1 MTGPIPDGHIWH
13 TLAVVD
19 IATGVLMER
28 RDCTPAAARKVL
40 RNAAR
45 RNHQMI
51 SQLAVRIA
59 ADGDL
64 R

>member
-1 MTGPIPDGHIWH
+1 MTGPISDGHIWR

-28 RDCTPAAARKVL
+28 RDCTPAAARTLL

-45 RNHQMI
+45 RNRQMV
-51 SQLAVRIA
+51 SQLAERIA